1 MQRMRAGGGRRPPG
15 ASRVVGG
22 LPSLPPPSDCAGAAL
37 LLPEPGPGLSGGQ
50 RGGQELHGKPRLS
63 SQGALPGLGS
73 RSLSLVGGPS
83 ERGDLTCSSLEK
95 APNEVAEPGLT
106 RGSARQGVRLG
117 RGHRNL
123 VLSLNDMSLT
133 S

>member
-1 MQRMRAGGGRRPPG
+1 MRAGGGRRPPG

-22 LPSLPPPSDCAGAAL
+22 LPSLPPPSDCAGG
-37 LLPEPGPGLSGGQ
+37 GPAPPRAWARPVRGTAWGAGASREAPTQLSC
-50 RGGQELHGKPRLS
+50 RV
-63 SQGALPGLGS
+63 
-73 RSLSLVGGPS
+73 SLAVSLVGSPS

-95 APNEVAEPGLT
+95 APNEVAQPGLT
-106 RGSARQGVRLG
+106 RGRARQGVRLG
-117 RGHRNL
+117 RGHRNP

>member
-1 MQRMRAGGGRRPPG
+1 MRAGGGRRPPG

-63 SQGALPGLGS
+63 SQGALPGLARCHSWAAPASGATS
-73 RSLSLVGGPS
+73 PAPRWKRHPTRWQSPASPGRV
-83 ERGDLTCSSLEK
+83 RGRESGWEEATGIWFCHL
-95 APNEVAEPGLT
+95 
-106 RGSARQGVRLG
+106 
-117 RGHRNL
+117 
-123 VLSLNDMSLT
+123 MI
-133 S
+133 

>member
-1 MQRMRAGGGRRPPG
+1 MRAGGGRRPPG

-63 SQGALPGLGS
+63 SQGALPGLARCHS
-73 RSLSLVGGPS
+73 WA
-83 ERGDLTCSSLEK
+83 
-95 APNEVAEPGLT
+95 APASGATSPAPRWKRHPTRWQSPASPG
-106 RGSARQGVRLG
+106 GVRG
-117 RGHRNL
+117 RESGWEEATGIRFCHL
-123 VLSLNDMSLT
+123 MI
-133 S
+133 

>member
-1 MQRMRAGGGRRPPG
+1 MRAGGGRRPPG

-37 LLPEPGPGLSGGQ
+37 LLPEPGPGLS
-50 RGGQELHGKPRLS
+50 RGTAWGAGASREAPPQLS
-63 SQGALPGLGS
+63 GS
-73 RSLSLVGGPS
+73 PAGSCSLSLVGGPS

-95 APNEVAEPGLT
+95 APNEVAEPSLT
-106 RGSARQGVRLG
+106 RESARQGVRLG
-117 RGHRNL
+117 RGHRNP